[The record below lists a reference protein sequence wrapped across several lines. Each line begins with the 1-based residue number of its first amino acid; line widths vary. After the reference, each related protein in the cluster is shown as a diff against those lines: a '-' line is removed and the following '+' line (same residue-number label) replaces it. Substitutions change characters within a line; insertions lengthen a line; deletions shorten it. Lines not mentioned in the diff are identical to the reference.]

1 MSKIYTLLAAALIA
15 VLPLSARTVADP
27 ELNAKQETKEYKF
40 NNFTGIDASW
50 IYQVELVQAPRHAVR
65 VDAPDYLMP
74 FVNVDVR
81 GGILVLSVGD
91 LPRDVRRRVE
101 NGSRNQVR
109 VYVSMPD
116 LTVLRMSGA
125 AKLTA
130 KGDFSSRKNF
140 EMRLSGA
147 TTVQGLSIK
156 ASDADIDASGAAKF
170 DLEGKFD
177 KMNVRGSGSLNAIIA
192 ADIKTTDL
200 GLSGA
205 TKLSLKG
212 KLGDVTLR
220 GSGAANTELIGS
232 IEELSAECSGAA
244 KLSANEAP
252 ARRVKILFS
261 GAANG
266 MVEVRDE
273 LSVTLSGAS
282 KLNYHPG
289 PALRIKNQSV
299 SRASTL
305 ASY

>member
-252 ARRVKILFS
+252 ARRVRILFS

>member
-192 ADIKTTDL
+192 ADIKTTVL

>member
-65 VDAPDYLMP
+65 VDAPDFLMP

-156 ASDADIDASGAAKF
+156 ASDADIDASGAANSTWKA
-170 DLEGKFD
+170 
-177 KMNVRGSGSLNAIIA
+177 NS
-192 ADIKTTDL
+192 
-200 GLSGA
+200 
-205 TKLSLKG
+205 TK
-212 KLGDVTLR
+212 
-220 GSGAANTELIGS
+220 
-232 IEELSAECSGAA
+232 
-244 KLSANEAP
+244 
-252 ARRVKILFS
+252 
-261 GAANG
+261 
-266 MVEVRDE
+266 
-273 LSVTLSGAS
+273 
-282 KLNYHPG
+282 
-289 PALRIKNQSV
+289 
-299 SRASTL
+299 
-305 ASY
+305 

>member
-130 KGDFSSRKNF
+130 KGDFSSRKSF

-192 ADIKTTDL
+192 ADIKTTAL

>member
-212 KLGDVTLR
+212 KLGDVILR

>member
-50 IYQVELVQAPRHAVR
+50 IFQVELVQAPRHAVR

-192 ADIKTTDL
+192 ADIKTTNL

>member
-177 KMNVRGSGSLNAIIA
+177 RLNVRGSGSLNAIIA

>member
-192 ADIKTTDL
+192 ADIKTTEL

>member
-1 MSKIYTLLAAALIA
+1 MKKFITLLATALLA

-27 ELNAKQETKEYKF
+27 ELGAKSETKEYKL
-40 NNFTGIDASW
+40 NNFTGLDVSW
-50 IYQVELVQAPRHAVR
+50 IYQVELTQAPRHAVR

>member
-289 PALRIKNQSV
+289 PALRIKSQSV

>member
-305 ASY
+305 VSY

>member
-65 VDAPDYLMP
+65 VDAPDFLMP

-91 LPRDVRRRVE
+91 LPRDIRRRVE
-101 NGSRNQVR
+101 NGGRNQVR
-109 VYVSMPD
+109 VFVSMPD

-125 AKLTA
+125 AKLTS

-170 DLEGKFD
+170 DLEGRFD
-177 KMNVRGSGSLNAIIA
+177 KMSVRGSGSLNATIA
-192 ADIKTTDL
+192 ADVKTTDL

-212 KLGDVTLR
+212 KLGDVSLR
-220 GSGAANTELIGS
+220 GSGAANTEFIGS

>member
-40 NNFTGIDASW
+40 NSFTGIDASW

>member
-109 VYVSMPD
+109 VFVSMPD

>member
-116 LTVLRMSGA
+116 LTVLRMSA

-177 KMNVRGSGSLNAIIA
+177 RMNVRGSGSLNAIIA

>member
-116 LTVLRMSGA
+116 LTVLSMSGA

>member
-170 DLEGKFD
+170 DLESNFD
-177 KMNVRGSGSLNAIIA
+177 KMNDRGSGGLNAIIA

>member
-65 VDAPDYLMP
+65 VDAPDFLMP

>member
-289 PALRIKNQSV
+289 SALRIKNQSV

>member
-1 MSKIYTLLAAALIA
+1 MKKIYTLLAAALIA
-15 VLPLSARTVADP
+15 ALPLSASQASLDP
-27 ELNAKQETKEYKF
+27 VGSKKETKEYRLTGF
-40 NNFTGIDASW
+40 NAIHVSS
-50 IYQVELVQAPRHAVR
+50 IYAVDLSRSGKYSVKVE
-65 VDAPDYLMP
+65 APDYLMP

>member
-109 VYVSMPD
+109 VYMSMPD

>member
-15 VLPLSARTVADP
+15 VLPLSARTVANP

-40 NNFTGIDASW
+40 SNFTGIDASW

-192 ADIKTTDL
+192 ADIKTTVL

>member
-40 NNFTGIDASW
+40 SNFTGIDASW

-192 ADIKTTDL
+192 ADIKTTVL

>member
-15 VLPLSARTVADP
+15 VLPLSARTVANP

-192 ADIKTTDL
+192 ADIKTTVL

-289 PALRIKNQSV
+289 SALRIKNQSV

>member
-177 KMNVRGSGSLNAIIA
+177 RMNVRGSGSLNAIIA

>member
-27 ELNAKQETKEYKF
+27 ELNAKQETKEYKL

>member
-130 KGDFSSRKNF
+130 KGDFSGRKNF

>member
-125 AKLTA
+125 ARLTA

>member
-15 VLPLSARTVADP
+15 VLPLSARTVANP

-266 MVEVRDE
+266 MIEVRDE

>member
-116 LTVLRMSGA
+116 LTVLRLSGA

>member
-305 ASY
+305 SSY

>member
-1 MSKIYTLLAAALIA
+1 MCI
-15 VLPLSARTVADP
+15 LPLSARTVADP

>member
-40 NNFTGIDASW
+40 SNFTGIDASW

-192 ADIKTTDL
+192 ADIKTTNL

>member
-15 VLPLSARTVADP
+15 VLPLSARTVANP

-65 VDAPDYLMP
+65 VDAPEYLMP

>member
-65 VDAPDYLMP
+65 VDAPDFLMP

-91 LPRDVRRRVE
+91 LPRDIRRRVE
-101 NGSRNQVR
+101 NGGRNQVR
-109 VYVSMPD
+109 VFVSMPD

-125 AKLTA
+125 AKLTS

-177 KMNVRGSGSLNAIIA
+177 KMSVRGSGSLNATIA
-192 ADIKTTDL
+192 ADVKTTDL

-212 KLGDVTLR
+212 KLGDVSLR
-220 GSGAANTELIGS
+220 GSGAANTEFIGS

>member
-15 VLPLSARTVADP
+15 VLPLYARTVADP